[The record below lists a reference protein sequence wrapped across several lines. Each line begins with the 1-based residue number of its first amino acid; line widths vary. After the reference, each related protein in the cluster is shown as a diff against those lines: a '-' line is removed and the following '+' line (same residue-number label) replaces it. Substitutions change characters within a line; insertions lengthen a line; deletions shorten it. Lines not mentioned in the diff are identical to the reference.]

1 MTKTNEKQSFALP
14 KYYNAET
21 ISVLLNANNSVSNAK
36 DTVAVLQIKQHT
48 KTQIQRKTIEDL
60 DTAEERLIHLRDSEV
75 VMFKVKHSNYW
86 QARFRLYTGKWIRFS
101 TRRRNLDDA
110 KQIACEKYDEARYRE
125 RLGFTVLVKRFDE
138 MAKCCISE
146 MRRDLAAGTG
156 KKIYTA
162 YIAVIETYLI
172 PFFGKMYLT
181 SITSKHIAE
190 FEVWRNTQLR
200 RKPKVSTLLTFA
212 TAFTRITKTAVEQGW
227 ISDKIPVPK
236 LSLRGEK
243 GEVRPAFTKTEVS
256 LIQTQL
262 RSWYVGVEGYTCE
275 MRLMLRDLVD
285 ILMLTGMRQGTES
298 MNIEWKHIEW
308 YVEKDVRYLR
318 FWVSGK
324 TGARWLIAKH
334 ECAEV
339 LKRIQAT
346 HENIAD
352 MTLDEL
358 LEMKLAQ
365 RVFRFK
371 DGRKPF
377 EMNKVFRRLLEEM
390 NLVKGQAGTDRT
402 LYSLRHTY
410 ATQELLAGT
419 DIHTLARQMGTS
431 VVMLERHY
439 SKLTATM
446 AAEQLA

>member
-1 MTKTNEKQSFALP
+1 MKRTDKNQNFALP

-21 ISVLLNANNSVSNAK
+21 ISVLLNANNSVSNAI
-36 DTVAVLQIKQHT
+36 DTVAVSQIKQHT

-146 MRRDLAAGTG
+146 MKRDLAAGTG

-172 PFFGKMYLT
+172 PFFGQMYLT

-227 ISDKIPVPK
+227 ISDKVPVPK

-243 GEVRPAFTKTEVS
+243 GQVRPAFTKTEVS

-262 RSWYVGVEGYTCE
+262 RSWYVGVEGYTGE

-358 LEMKLAQ
+358 LELKLEQ